1 MCMLRLYRRQKE
13 YGFDLRGPGWHGE
26 SCRQILHLGV
36 PSSLQNGMIALSNV
50 AVQSGINLFGTKA
63 IAGCGVWSKLEG
75 FGLLPI
81 LSFTMALSTFT
92 GQNKGAQ
99 NPERI
104 RKGTVFGICC
114 CAAISLVISVILYI
128 FAPYFVRIFNQDP
141 EVAAYGILKAH
152 ISTPFF
158 IPASNEPSGHAC
170 MSIWRLPRGSNT
182 PQLCCG
188 VFDFSGS
195 FQLYRRNPPG
205 NGEDE
210 DLHGR
215 LSGLLVSGA
224 YSAGQWRTGL
234 EEGSAGGA
242 HRLSGHLVFEYGH
255 FSVEVSKRCMETNL

>member
-13 YGFDLRGPGWHGE
+13 YGFDLRGPGWHRE

-104 RKGTVFGICC
+104 RKGTVFGIGC
-114 CAAISLVISVILYI
+114 CAAMSLVISVILYI

-158 IPASNEPSGHAC
+158 IFLGVSNCIGG
-170 MSIWRLPRGSNT
+170 ILRGM
-182 PQLCCG
+182 
-188 VFDFSGS
+188 
-195 FQLYRRNPPG
+195 
-205 NGEDE
+205 
-210 DLHGR
+210 GR
-215 LSGLLVSGA
+215 TKTSMAVYLGCWCLARILLVSGGLAWKKDLRVVLIA
-224 YSAGQWRTGL
+224 YPVTWFLSTVIFLWRYRKDVWRRTS
-234 EEGSAGGA
+234 E
-242 HRLSGHLVFEYGH
+242 
-255 FSVEVSKRCMETNL
+255 

>member
-104 RKGTVFGICC
+104 RKGNGIRD
-114 CAAISLVISVILYI
+114 LLL
-128 FAPYFVRIFNQDP
+128 R
-141 EVAAYGILKAH
+141 GH
-152 ISTPFF
+152 ISGDQCYPVYLCSIFCEDFQPGSGGGGIWDSESAYIHAVFYSREQRAKRTCLHVHLATAARVKY
-158 IPASNEPSGHAC
+158 PAA
-170 MSIWRLPRGSNT
+170 LLRGI
-182 PQLCCG
+182 
-188 VFDFSGS
+188 
-195 FQLYRRNPPG
+195 
-205 NGEDE
+205 
-210 DLHGR
+210 
-215 LSGLLVSGA
+215 
-224 YSAGQWRTGL
+224 
-234 EEGSAGGA
+234 
-242 HRLSGHLVFEYGH
+242 
-255 FSVEVSKRCMETNL
+255 